1 MPALCSYAACPFSAG
16 GGTRVRPCK
25 EWRMPRAW
33 LPLKNERRQTALQK
47 AAKRTVESH
56 LSQRERWPFAKPV
69 FLFLFMEAFL
79 SCCAA
84 AWQHVI
90 SYLDQ
95 LRPKSVCLFMLNCV
109 DLQRKR
115 FARTWKRKRNGKKN
129 HAKALNVCKK
139 SLTLPMRHACN
150 RLAAA

>member
-1 MPALCSYAACPFSAG
+1 MPALCRYAACPFSAG
-16 GGTRVRPCK
+16 AGTHVRPCMV
-25 EWRMPRAW
+25 WRMPRAR
-33 LPLKNERRQTALQK
+33 LPLKNERRQAALQK

-56 LSQRERWPFAKPV
+56 LSQRERWPFEKPV

-95 LRPKSVCLFMLNCV
+95 LRPKSVCLFILNCV
-109 DLQRKR
+109 DLQRKCLR
-115 FARTWKRKRNGKKN
+115 GHEKGNAFAKKY
-129 HAKALNVCKK
+129 AKALNVCGK
-139 SLTLPMRHACN
+139 SLTLPMPACM
-150 RLAAA
+150 

>member
-1 MPALCSYAACPFSAG
+1 MLLSILFVRAGRRARPLSLCGMSLFGRGWHACPPFM
-16 GGTRVRPCK
+16 V
-25 EWRMPRAW
+25 WRMPRAR

-56 LSQRERWPFAKPV
+56 LSHRERWPFAKPV
-69 FLFLFMEAFL
+69 FLFLFMKAFL

-95 LRPKSVCLFMLNCV
+95 LRPKSVRPFILNCV
-109 DLQRKR
+109 DLQRKCLR
-115 FARTWKRKRNGKKN
+115 GHEKECGIA
-129 HAKALNVCKK
+129 KK
-139 SLTLPMRHACN
+139 SFKSLECL
-150 RLAAA
+150 

>member
-16 GGTRVRPCK
+16 GGTRVRPCMV
-25 EWRMPRAW
+25 WRMPRAW

-69 FLFLFMEAFL
+69 FLFLFMKAFL

-95 LRPKSVCLFMLNCV
+95 LRPKSVRPFILNCV
-109 DLQRKR
+109 DLQRKCLR
-115 FARTWKRKRNGKKN
+115 GHEKECGIAKN
-129 HAKALNVCKK
+129 HSKALNVCKK
-139 SLTLPMRHACN
+139 SLTLPMPPRM
-150 RLAAA
+150 